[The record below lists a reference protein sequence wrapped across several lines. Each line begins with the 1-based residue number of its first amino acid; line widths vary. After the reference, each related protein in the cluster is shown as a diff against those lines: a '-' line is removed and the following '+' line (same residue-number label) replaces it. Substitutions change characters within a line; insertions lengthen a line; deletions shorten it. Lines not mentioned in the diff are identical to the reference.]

1 MLRGAVGE
9 IQAHPRAFPCPI
21 HTEVSCIEGHF
32 LDGGA
37 VLWTT
42 PAIVAASK
50 TGNANTWLLVR
61 RRPRSTRLFS
71 FRTGNAAS
79 VWDGGPVP
87 SLVRGSCFHGVMA
100 RSQRNAVFPPPV
112 SRRQRAGDCLGV
124 LLDCL
129 TESPQADIPWWD
141 GAGYAMGWHEL
152 CVQSGTPASENR
164 ARALDR
170 RSNREIVA
178 HQRCTEHWTG
188 MESGDPCVTMDR
200 RLKGPAP
207 PEGPEESPCR
217 AGLPIVH
224 GARGVPYHAY
234 SAGELA
240 ELHARVRV
248 VASPRNPEQDALIA
262 KYCILAKKG
271 GNQVGRK
278 HPDRIRFRYR
288 SDVGA
293 VRPRWDEPEDEI
305 QTAYLAL
312 VEALTPSAGRKAY
325 TELPGVHFSVPL
337 KKRIEG
343 AINDLIRH
351 DCQGVLTEITCEP
364 CAGSACPMCLG
375 TGKRAHRQRLEID
388 EPTPE
393 SPEAEEDDERLNL
406 SWNQPGREPDPE
418 RLLLSRERSE
428 RTKTAISLL
437 GRGVQKL
444 RHEYAT
450 VILGLFYND
459 ETQDQIA
466 EKLGVHR
473 SSVSRY
479 KDDALACLRF
489 VVEPYR
495 DGRSL
500 GYSPSSSP
508 PRQTGGAFSLGGRV
522 VALLLYRLVFQC

>member
-1 MLRGAVGE
+1 
-9 IQAHPRAFPCPI
+9 
-21 HTEVSCIEGHF
+21 
-32 LDGGA
+32 
-37 VLWTT
+37 
-42 PAIVAASK
+42 
-50 TGNANTWLLVR
+50 
-61 RRPRSTRLFS
+61 
-71 FRTGNAAS
+71 
-79 VWDGGPVP
+79 
-87 SLVRGSCFHGVMA
+87 
-100 RSQRNAVFPPPV
+100 
-112 SRRQRAGDCLGV
+112 
-124 LLDCL
+124 
-129 TESPQADIPWWD
+129 
-141 GAGYAMGWHEL
+141 
-152 CVQSGTPASENR
+152 
-164 ARALDR
+164 
-170 RSNREIVA
+170 
-178 HQRCTEHWTG
+178 
-188 MESGDPCVTMDR
+188 
-200 RLKGPAP
+200 
-207 PEGPEESPCR
+207 
-217 AGLPIVH
+217 LPIVH

-508 PRQTGGAFSLGGRV
+508 PRQTGGAFSLGVAQACGCFIAISASFPVLIDALDNDIQARARWLRTQMGYRV
-522 VALLLYRLVFQC
+522 VGDLASGIAIRKAIFHLPPTRFDNHTTPWISWESFSVWTEWPEAVGIKQDTAMCWGRWCSSEASLVQMHCRMRRLQRQSQKCPLEAEGGEWPTRDWKRNNAEKWAKTGSTGPKLYDLTSETATADVRYPKNCTYPLKGRKAGEHCGQKARIEGYCCAHWNLMEAGRIPIPMDEAELSPPGLSNSLH